1 LKSRASKYLLIML
14 AVIFWG
20 YSFIAVKIALR
31 ELSPQVIVSLRLII
45 ASVFLLVVAII
56 LKKDFSID
64 LKNHGFIFI
73 LALISV
79 FHLWIQVV
87 GLKYTT
93 ASNSGWIVGTAP
105 VFIAILG
112 GIFFKEKF
120 SKLKLLGIL
129 IAMFGL
135 LLLVSSGNLLS
146 ISLIENKGDFLMLLS
161 AFIWGVYSIA
171 NKKISITYSPLMTIL
186 FLFIMMSIIIVPFNL
201 NEASINSVAHLS
213 AEGWAAIIF
222 LGLFCSG
229 IAYVIW
235 AFALSKM
242 DSGKVGV
249 FLYFE
254 PFVTVLAA
262 WSFLNEQITLLML
275 IAGII
280 ITIGVVLVN
289 KE

>member
-1 LKSRASKYLLIML
+1 MKSRTSKYLLIIL
-14 AVIFWG
+14 AVVFWG
-20 YSFIAVKIALR
+20 SSFIAVKIALR
-31 ELSPQVIVSLRLII
+31 ELSPEVIVSIRLII
-45 ASVFLLVVAII
+45 ASVFLLAIAI
-56 LKKDFSID
+56 GLKKDFSID

-73 LALISV
+73 LAIISV

-105 VFIAILG
+105 VFITILG
-112 GIFFKEKF
+112 AIFFKEKF
-120 SKLKLLGIL
+120 SFTKVLGIL

-135 LLLVSSGNLLS
+135 LLLVSSGNFLS
-146 ISLIENKGDFLMLLS
+146 INLIENKGDFLMLLS

-171 NKKISITYSPLMTIL
+171 NKKISITYPPLMTIL
-186 FLFIMMSIIIVPFNL
+186 FLFIMMTLIIVPFNI
-201 NEASINSVAHLS
+201 NEASIKSIVYLS
-213 AEGWAAIIF
+213 AEGWAAVIF

-242 DSGKVGV
+242 ESGKVGV
-249 FLYFE
+249 FLYLE
-254 PFVTVLAA
+254 PFITVLVA
-262 WSFLNEQITLLML
+262 WSFLNEQITFLML
-275 IAGII
+275 ISGII
-280 ITIGVVLVN
+280 ITIGVILVN